1 MAREEKPNKAML
13 ELEDGKKFF
22 ILAKDEVASQCLG
35 KILIVVQR
43 DYIGKKLNDLINREF
58 CLAEKIG

>member
-43 DYIGKKLNDLINREF
+43 DYIGKS
-58 CLAEKIG
+58 